1 MIDMKL
7 SEMEK
12 KESEVGSVLDKPSYP
27 YGLRIYLDP
36 ESVKKLGLRDCQVGH
51 KMVLEAVVEV
61 VSVNAEMV
69 KGDEKDVSVGL
80 QILEMDLESEEEEKA
95 EDVIYK

>member
-1 MIDMKL
+1 MMDMKL

-12 KESEVGSVLDKPSYP
+12 KEGEIKSVLEKPSYP

-36 ESVKKLGLRDCQVGH
+36 ESVKKLGLKDPQVGE
-51 KMVLEAVVEV
+51 KMMLHAHVEV
-61 VSVNAEMV
+61 MSVNAEAV
-69 KGDEKDVSVGL
+69 TGDAKQVYVGL
-80 QILEMDLESEEEEKA
+80 QIVEMDLDSHEEEKA